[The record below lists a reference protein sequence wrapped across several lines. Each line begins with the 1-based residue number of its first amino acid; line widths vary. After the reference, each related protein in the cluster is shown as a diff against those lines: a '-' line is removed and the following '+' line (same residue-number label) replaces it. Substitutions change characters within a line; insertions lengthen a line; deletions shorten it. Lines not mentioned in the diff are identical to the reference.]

1 MQFYRQS
8 TTMTRLFI
16 TLTVFLI
23 GCGMT
28 NQKNTMTLDELLT
41 KGRTQYLA
49 TFQLGLD
56 QHKTAKSAIEVMIQT
71 TADETRNL
79 PELYQ
84 INRYDLININPEGKY
99 DLTEFNLVKDSV
111 LKFEQQVYE
120 VNGMKITVNPF
131 VWNGCEF
138 TLDKKPNITFDNW
151 AKKWMDI
158 DDKTKPGADG
168 FQNVIHSVTFPEEEN
183 GKWITSIDFGSSPI
197 EAFKELMITLSG
209 QGIKKV
215 EVHSRTFTN

>member
-1 MQFYRQS
+1 
-8 TTMTRLFI
+8 
-16 TLTVFLI
+16 
-23 GCGMT
+23 MT
-28 NQKNTMTLDELLT
+28 NQKNTMTLDELLI
-41 KGRTQYLA
+41 KERTQYLT

-71 TADETRNL
+71 TADQNKNL

-84 INRYDLININPEGKY
+84 INRYDLINKNAEGKMN
-99 DLTEFNLVKDSV
+99 LTEFNLDKDSV
-111 LKFEQQVYE
+111 LKFDEQVYE
-120 VNGMKITVNPF
+120 IAGMKITINPF

-138 TLDKKPNITFDNW
+138 TVDKKPNITFDNW

-158 DDKTKPGADG
+158 DDKKKPGADG

-183 GKWITSIDFGSSPI
+183 SKWTMSVDFGSSPI
-197 EAFKELMITLSG
+197 EAFIELMTTLSG

-215 EVHSRTFTN
+215 EVHSKTFTN